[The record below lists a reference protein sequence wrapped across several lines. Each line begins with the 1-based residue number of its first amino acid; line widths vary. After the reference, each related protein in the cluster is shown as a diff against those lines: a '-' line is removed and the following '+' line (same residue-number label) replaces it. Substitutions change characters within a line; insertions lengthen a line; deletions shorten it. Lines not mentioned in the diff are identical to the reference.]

1 MRCHSCNS
9 PDGKWVESW
18 EDYYCDE
25 CLDAI
30 YESLEVFDEEEE
42 FLKEM
47 FCDD

>member
-47 FCDD
+47 FWDD

>member
-18 EDYYCDE
+18 EDYYCEE

-30 YESLEVFDEEEE
+30 YESLELFVEDEEWLE
-42 FLKEM
+42 EM
-47 FCDD
+47 FSDD